1 MVGEKLRSVIL
12 KKNHREEINNI
23 GKPRGLYPTLSEC
36 GNGLKVA
43 SRVCKNVQLWQKKNL
58 HIHRTVCGEKVQT
71 TKTRKIKYICDIYC
85 SVRVDTR
92 D

>member
-1 MVGEKLRSVIL
+1 M
-12 KKNHREEINNI
+12 
-23 GKPRGLYPTLSEC
+23 
-36 GNGLKVA
+36 GLKVA
-43 SRVCKNVQLWQKKNL
+43 SRVCKNVQFWQKKNL

-71 TKTRKIKYICDIYC
+71 TRTRKIKYICDIYS